1 MLCFY
6 LADLF
11 GTGVEVDGV
20 VIPLGEKVPS
30 GFYVWNLHYLAD
42 LFRTGVEVDGVV
54 IPLGEKVPSSF
65 YVRNLHGITDGLDM
79 AGRGSRLWA
88 KQGCNPRLQ

>member
-1 MLCFY
+1 MLCYY

-20 VIPLGEKVPS
+20 VIPLGKKVPS
-30 GFYVWNLHYLAD
+30 CL
-42 LFRTGVEVDGVV
+42 
-54 IPLGEKVPSSF
+54 

-79 AGRGSRLWA
+79 VGRGSRLWT
-88 KQGCNPRLQ
+88 KQGCDTRLQQVTH